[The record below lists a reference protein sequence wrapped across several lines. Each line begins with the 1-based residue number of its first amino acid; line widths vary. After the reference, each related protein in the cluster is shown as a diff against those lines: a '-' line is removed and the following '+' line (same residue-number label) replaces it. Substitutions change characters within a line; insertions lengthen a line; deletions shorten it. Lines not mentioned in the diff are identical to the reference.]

1 MNGLI
6 RLSIERPIAVLAAV
20 LMIVMFGVVA
30 FAKIPIQLTPDV
42 RKPIISLETVWPG
55 AAPAEIEREITNEQE
70 EVLKGIEGLDQ
81 ISSESQDG
89 RSRITMEFAVGQ
101 DMSRALLLTANRLD
115 RVSSYPA
122 EADQPSIR
130 TASSEDNPIAWIVL
144 LQTDDNKQPIHTFGD
159 FAEDVIQD
167 RLERVSGV
175 ARVNIYGSSNR
186 EMVVRVNPDLMAR
199 YRLTVTDVVDTM
211 RAANS
216 SVSAGDVDEGK
227 RRYVVRTEGEFR
239 TLEDVSNVVVRSQSE
254 EATGRV
260 ARVTIGDIA
269 EVAFDYSD
277 PTARIRVNGHPAIA
291 INTVR
296 ETGANVIETMKGIRA
311 AIKELNEQRLPAKK
325 LKLVQVYDETVY
337 IDSSINLVQ
346 QNIIIGGLL
355 AALVLLVFLRSW
367 GATLIV
373 SMAIPVSVIG
383 AFVAMAFLGRS
394 LNVISMAGIAF
405 AVGMVVDAAIVV
417 LENIFRLRERGLS
430 RVEAAYEGAKQ
441 VWVAVLVSALT
452 TVMVFIPILVMELEV
467 GQLFRDIAVALSVSV
482 MLSLLVA
489 ITVIPALSKKLLG
502 NPDETSITRMRIPV
516 IDTLAEGFHS
526 FVLGMTRRVIASKFL
541 SITCILSLTGICAF
555 ITFALLPK
563 LEYLPDGNRN
573 LIFGIVVPPPGYN
586 LDTTE
591 EIASK
596 FEAEM
601 IPLLAVNN
609 PDGERTDGKPL
620 VDRFFFVATRG
631 STFLGAQADDP
642 NRVKELIPILKSA
655 ALKEPGTFGLISQ
668 RSLFGRGIGGS
679 RSIELNVMG
688 EDLETILGTALQAV
702 GLIEGVMPRSEG
714 TQLRPKPGLE
724 LGAPE
729 VRIYPNRVKLADNGV
744 TAKQLS
750 DTLDAFN
757 DGLRVA
763 EITVGN
769 KRINLMIKGPELQV
783 TETQG
788 ISSLPVSTPSGII
801 LPASELADIIV
812 TSGPTQINHLER
824 LRTVTL
830 EIRPPDA
837 VPLETA
843 LETLQTGVID
853 KLEAAGLPAGVQL
866 RLTGTADSLN
876 QTWAHMKYDLL
887 IAVVIVYLVM
897 AVLFESFI
905 YPLVIMLSVPLATA
919 GGVLGLAVMNQFT
932 FQPLDMLTLLGFV
945 ILIGIVVNN
954 AILLVHQTL
963 YHIRDEGMAV
973 TEAIL
978 ESTSNRI
985 RPIFMSTTTSVFG
998 MLPLVLFPGSGS
1010 ELYRGL
1016 GSVVLGGLSL
1026 SAILTLAIIPPLMAL
1041 FCAAVERNR
1050 DVRMQHKADRDA
1062 DDRKPRLPAIE
1073 DKTGKADT
1081 FGSSVT
1087 HPAKAE
1093 PNPAE

>member
-20 LMIVMFGVVA
+20 LMVVMFGIVA
-30 FAKIPIQLTPDV
+30 LMEIPIQLTPDV
-42 RKPIISLETVWPG
+42 RKPIISVETIWPG

-70 EVLKGIEGLDQ
+70 EVLKGIEGLEE

-89 RSRITMEFAVGQ
+89 RSRITMEFAIGT

-115 RVSSYPA
+115 RVSSYPD

-130 TASSEDNPIAWIVL
+130 TAGAEDNPIAWFVL
-144 LQTDDNKQPIHTFGD
+144 TRTGDNKAPIHTFGD

-175 ARVNIYGSSNR
+175 ARVNMYGAANR
-186 EMVVRVNPDLMAR
+186 EMVVRVDPDAMAR
-199 YRLTVTDVVDTM
+199 YRLTVTDVVETL

-227 RRYVVRTEGEFR
+227 RRYVVRTEGEF
-239 TLEDVSNVVVRSQSE
+239 TEPEDVRKVVIRSQTPE
-254 EATGRV
+254 TGGGV
-260 ARVTIGDIA
+260 ARVSVGDIA
-269 EVAFDYSD
+269 AVEFGHSD
-277 PTARIRVNGHPAIA
+277 PTARIRVNGRPAIA
-291 INTVR
+291 LNTVR
-296 ETGANVIETMKGIRA
+296 EDGANVIETMEGIRE
-311 AIKELNEQRLPAKK
+311 AIKELNELRLPREQ
-325 LKLVQVYDETVY
+325 LTLTQVYDETVY

-346 QNIIIGGLL
+346 QNIVIGGLL
-355 AALVLLVFLRSW
+355 AATVLLIFLRSG

-394 LNVISMAGIAF
+394 LNVISLAGIAF

-417 LENIFRLRERGLS
+417 LENIFRLRERGYS
-430 RVEAAYEGAKQ
+430 RVEAAFLGAKQ

-452 TVMVFIPILVMELEV
+452 TVMVFIPILIMELEV

-482 MLSLLVA
+482 LLSLLVA
-489 ITVIPALSKKLLG
+489 ITVIPALSKRLLG
-502 NPDETSITRMRIPV
+502 GPDESSITRRRIPG
-516 IDTLAEGFHS
+516 IDHVAGGFHAM
-526 FVLGMTRRVIASKFL
+526 VMAITRRVIASKVL
-541 SITCILSLTGICAF
+541 SVGMVLMLCGTGAVITY
-555 ITFALLPK
+555 ALLPK

-573 LIFGIVVPPPGYN
+573 LIFGVVAPPPGYN

-591 EIASK
+591 DIAAK

-601 IPLLAVNN
+601 IPLLAENN
-609 PDGERTDGKPL
+609 PDGRADGAPL

-631 STFLGAQADDP
+631 ITFLGASAHDA

-668 RSLFGRGIGGS
+668 RSLFGRSIGGS

-688 EDLETILGTALQAV
+688 DDLETILGTAVRAV
-702 GLIEGVMPRSEG
+702 GLVEEAMPRSEG

-729 VRIYPNRVKLADNGV
+729 VRVYPNRVKLADNGV
-744 TAKQLS
+744 TARQLS
-750 DTLDAFN
+750 DTLDAYN

-763 EITVGN
+763 EITVAN
-769 KRINLMIKGPELQV
+769 KRIDLKIKGPDSQV
-783 TETQG
+783 TQTQG
-788 ISSLPVSTPSGII
+788 INYLPVTTPSGII
-801 LPASELADIIV
+801 LPASELADIVV

-837 VPLETA
+837 VPLESA

-853 KLEAAGLPAGVQL
+853 KLQTEGMPAGVQL
-866 RLTGTADSLN
+866 RLTGTADNLN
-876 QTWAHMKYDLL
+876 QTWAHMKFDLL

-897 AVLFESFI
+897 AVLFESFM
-905 YPLVIMLSVPLATA
+905 YPLVIMFSVPLATA
-919 GGVLGLAVMNQFT
+919 GGVLGLSVMNQFT

-963 YHIRDEGMAV
+963 YHIREETMAV
-973 TEAIL
+973 TDAIL
-978 ESTSNRI
+978 EATSNRI

-998 MLPLVLFPGSGS
+998 MMPLVLFPGAGS

-1026 SAILTLAIIPPLMAL
+1026 SAILTLAIIPPMMAL
-1041 FCAAVERNR
+1041 FCAAVEQSRTDR
-1050 DVRMQHKADRDA
+1050 LQRKTDRDA
-1062 DDRKPRLPAIE
+1062 DDRMARFPAIE
-1073 DKTGKADT
+1073 DKSGDSKTIDT
-1081 FGSSVT
+1081 
-1087 HPAKAE
+1087 PATNRPRSE

>member
-20 LMIVMFGVVA
+20 LMVVMFGIVA
-30 FAKIPIQLTPDV
+30 LMEIPIQLTPDV
-42 RKPIISLETVWPG
+42 RKPIISVETIWPG

-70 EVLKGIEGLDQ
+70 EVLKGIEGLEE

-89 RSRITMEFAVGQ
+89 RSRITMEFAIGT

-115 RVSSYPA
+115 RVSSYPD

-130 TASSEDNPIAWIVL
+130 TASSEDNPIAWFVL
-144 LQTDDNKQPIHTFGD
+144 TRTGDNKAPVHTFGD

-167 RLERVSGV
+167 RLERVAGV
-175 ARVNIYGSSNR
+175 ARVNMYGASNR
-186 EMVVRVNPDLMAR
+186 EMVVRVDPDAMAR
-199 YRLTVTDVVDTM
+199 YRLTVTDVVDTL

-216 SVSAGDVDEGK
+216 SVSAGDIDEGK
-227 RRYVVRTEGEFR
+227 RRYVVRTEGEF
-239 TLEDVSNVVVRSQSE
+239 TEPGDVRGVVIRSQSPE
-254 EATGRV
+254 TGGGV
-260 ARVTIGDIA
+260 ARVTVGDIA
-269 EVAFDYSD
+269 TVEFGYSD
-277 PTARIRVNGHPAIA
+277 PTARIRVNGRPALA

-296 ETGANVIETMKGIRA
+296 ETGANVIETMRGIRD
-311 AIKELNEQRLPAKK
+311 AINELNEVNLPREQ
-325 LKLVQVYDETVY
+325 LTLTQVYDETVY
-337 IDSSINLVQ
+337 IDSSISLVQ
-346 QNIIIGGLL
+346 QNIIIGGVL
-355 AALVLLVFLRSW
+355 AAMVLLIFLRSG

-394 LNVISMAGIAF
+394 LNVISLAGIAF

-417 LENIFRLRERGLS
+417 LENIFRLRERGYS
-430 RVEAAYEGAKQ
+430 RVEAAFLGAKQ

-452 TVMVFIPILVMELEV
+452 TVMVFIPILIMELEV

-482 MLSLLVA
+482 LLSLLVA
-489 ITVIPALSKKLLG
+489 ITVIPALSKRLLG
-502 NPDETSITRMRIPV
+502 GPDDTSITRRRIPG
-516 IDTLAEGFHS
+516 IDHLANGFHAT
-526 FVLGMTRRVIASKFL
+526 VMAVTRRVIASKLL
-541 SITCILSLTGICAF
+541 SVGMVLMLCGAGAF
-555 ITFALLPK
+555 ITYALLPK

-573 LIFGIVVPPPGYN
+573 LIFGVVAPPPGYN

-591 EIASK
+591 DIAAK

-601 IPLLAVNN
+601 IPLLAENN
-609 PDGERTDGKPL
+609 PDGRADGAPL

-631 STFLGAQADDP
+631 ITFLGASAHDA

-668 RSLFGRGIGGS
+668 RSLFGRNIGGS

-688 EDLETILGTALQAV
+688 NDLETILGTAVRTV
-702 GLIEGVMPRSEG
+702 GLVEEAMPRSEG

-729 VRIYPNRVKLADNGV
+729 VRVYPNRVKLADNGV
-744 TAKQLS
+744 TARQLS
-750 DTLDAFN
+750 DTLDAYN

-763 EITVGN
+763 EITVAN
-769 KRINLMIKGPELQV
+769 KRIDLKIKGPDAQV
-783 TETQG
+783 TQTQG
-788 ISSLPVSTPSGII
+788 INFLPVTTPSGII
-801 LPASELADIIV
+801 LPASELADIVV

-837 VPLETA
+837 VPLESA

-853 KLEAAGLPAGVQL
+853 KLQTEGIPAGVQL
-866 RLTGTADSLN
+866 RLTGTADNLN
-876 QTWAHMKYDLL
+876 QTWAHMKFDLL

-897 AVLFESFI
+897 AVLFESFM
-905 YPLVIMLSVPLATA
+905 YPLVIMFSVPLATA
-919 GGVLGLAVMNQFT
+919 GGVLGLSVMNQFT

-963 YHIRDEGMAV
+963 YHIRDEAMAV
-973 TEAIL
+973 TDAIL
-978 ESTSNRI
+978 EATSNRI

-998 MLPLVLFPGSGS
+998 MMPLVLFPGAGS

-1026 SAILTLAIIPPLMAL
+1026 SALLTLAIIPPMMAL
-1041 FCAAVERNR
+1041 FCAAVEQNR
-1050 DVRMQHKADRDA
+1050 TERMQRKTNRDA
-1062 DDRKPRLPAIE
+1062 DDRKARFPAIE
-1073 DKTGKADT
+1073 DKSGNSETIDT
-1081 FGSSVT
+1081 PT
-1087 HPAKAE
+1087 PDRPRPE